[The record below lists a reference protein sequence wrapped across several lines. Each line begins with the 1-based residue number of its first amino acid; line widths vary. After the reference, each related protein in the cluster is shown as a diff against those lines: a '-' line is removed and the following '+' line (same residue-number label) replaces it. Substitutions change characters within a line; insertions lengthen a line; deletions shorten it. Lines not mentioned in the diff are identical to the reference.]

1 MKIQSYSFFL
11 YKNSNIRHYI
21 TITHKKLKEC
31 RLSMADIVA
40 EVETDPMPERSGRGG
55 APGDGRGY
63 SHLDYAQ
70 DQDLVS

>member
-1 MKIQSYSFFL
+1 
-11 YKNSNIRHYI
+11 
-21 TITHKKLKEC
+21 
-31 RLSMADIVA
+31 MADIVA